1 MAQYF
6 KKIGL
11 ILTTMNDGIHRELQM
26 AQPTHFFI
34 RKFIDNSCQA
44 GGGMTAWMTE
54 EKAKR
59 VEGEEGCT

>member
-11 ILTTMNDGIHRELQM
+11 ILTTMNDGIHRELHM
-26 AQPTHFFI
+26 AETTHFFT
-34 RKFIDNSCQA
+34 RKLIDNSCQA
-44 GGGMTAWMTE
+44 GGGVTAWMTE